1 MILLTT
7 TLLAFAWVGSNDATL
22 LAAGLEFEAPPG
34 FERASAEA
42 PFVFEFMRRNLA
54 TEVARGRLF
63 LVPIESTAALNVAA
77 DRARTVAARALPWDF
92 ADIDLSQPIEG
103 PDAVLDKVM
112 QVGVSRNVLAV
123 RKVGERY
130 IGLALDMKRL
140 DDDAT
145 VEEVL
150 AAFRAAAPSTTAYP
164 SAREPVIL
172 SYDLG
177 LRGTLPHAFRSID
190 SETRHDE
197 SFEPAWH
204 LGLNAEIILRGVTDD
219 LEFTLEDSAA
229 RIRDAGIAAS
239 STAILDRFEPMDPP
253 SGFTGAFRIG
263 FNEGTT
269 AREFI
274 LFETP
279 RLRFV
284 TLLRCSVERRESL
297 RVAFD
302 RMFMSLSRD
311 PFLVKST
318 FGIRVTDHESGF
330 SLTPPTSFGEVRAA
344 EGLVSYVDTL
354 RRPPAAR
361 LTVRLAENGVLAP
374 NDADAAI
381 QRALA
386 RARTT
391 SEVLAADG
399 WTLLGEPIPVFSSGT
414 YGARYSFHR
423 TEGDVLVRDQRTI
436 FFGEGRSFEMS
447 VVAVD
452 SEFDERKDLFIG
464 VIGSFRIVPRVIPLT
479 LGNAVT
485 SKDGRVTIEPP
496 DEWRTRTP
504 STMDGAGT
512 LELVPA
518 NGEAEFELITG
529 VDAIPDAAPLVGPAE
544 LYRDRIERELTSAG
558 YAAVRVERTDKANS
572 KDQWTYRVA
581 YSRNGVPMKELRFTN
596 FTADGVVYAA
606 ARCPAAHF
614 TSWKTVF
621 ERSIRTLRANSTP

>member
-1 MILLTT
+1 MILWTT
-7 TLLAFAWVGSNDATL
+7 TLLAFAWAGSNDAAL

-63 LVPIESTAALNVAA
+63 LIPIEPTAALNAA
-77 DRARTVAARALPWDF
+77 TDRARTVAAKALPWDF

-103 PDAVLDKVM
+103 PDVVLDKVM
-112 QVGVSRNVLAV
+112 RVGVSRNVLAV
-123 RKVGERY
+123 RKIGERFV
-130 IGLALDMKRL
+130 GLALDMKRI

-145 VEEVL
+145 VSEVL
-150 AAFRAAAPSTTAYP
+150 AAFRAATPATAAYP
-164 SAREPVIL
+164 SARDPVIL

-177 LRGTLPHAFRSID
+177 LRGTLPHAFRWID
-190 SETRHDE
+190 SDTRHDE
-197 SFEPAWH
+197 SFEPDWH

-219 LEFTLEDSAA
+219 LELTLEDCAA
-229 RIRDAGIAAS
+229 RIRDTGIAAS
-239 STAILDRFEPMDPP
+239 STTILDRFEPMDPP

-263 FNEGTT
+263 FTEGAT

-284 TLLRCSVERRESL
+284 AMLRCSVERRESL

-302 RMFMSLSRD
+302 RMFNSLRLD
-311 PFLVKST
+311 PFLVKPR
-318 FGIRVTDHESGF
+318 FGIRVTDQESGF
-330 SLTPPTSFGEVRAA
+330 SLVPPTSFGEIRAA
-344 EGLVSYVDTL
+344 EGLVSFIDTL
-354 RRPPAAR
+354 RRPPAAH
-361 LTVRLAENGVLAP
+361 LTVRLAENGMLAP
-374 NDADAAI
+374 SDADAAI
-381 QRALA
+381 ERA
-386 RARTT
+386 RARAKKI
-391 SEVLAADG
+391 SEILAADH
-399 WTLLGEPIPVFSSGT
+399 WTLLGEPIPVFSSGA
-414 YGARYSFHR
+414 YGAQYSFHR

-436 FFGEGRSFEMS
+436 FFGEGRSFEIS
-447 VVAVD
+447 LIAVD
-452 SEFDERKDLFIG
+452 SEFEERKDLFSG
-464 VIGSFRIVPRVIPLT
+464 VIGSFRVVPRVIPLT

-496 DEWRTRTP
+496 DEWRVRTP
-504 STMDGAGT
+504 STTDGAGA

-518 NGEAEFELITG
+518 NGEAAFELITG
-529 VDAIPDAAPLVGPAE
+529 IDAIPEAAPLVGPAE
-544 LYRDRIERELTSAG
+544 LYRDHIERELTSAG
-558 YAAVRVERTDKANS
+558 YAAVRVEGTDKSNS

-581 YSRNGVPMKELRFTN
+581 YTRDGVPMKELRFTH
-596 FTADGVVYAA
+596 FTADGVIYAA

-621 ERSIRTLRANSTP
+621 ERSIQSLRANSTP